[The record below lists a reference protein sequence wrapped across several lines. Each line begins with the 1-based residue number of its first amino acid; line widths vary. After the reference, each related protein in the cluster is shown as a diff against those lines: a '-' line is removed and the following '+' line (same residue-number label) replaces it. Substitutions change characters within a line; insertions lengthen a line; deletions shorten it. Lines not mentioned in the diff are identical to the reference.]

1 MDHHKDWWKYGVI
14 YQIYPRS
21 FCDTTGDGVGDLQ
34 GIISKLPYLANTL
47 GIDAIWISPF
57 YPSPMKDFGYDVSNY
72 RDIDPLFGSL
82 PDFDQ
87 LLESAHKLGLKIII
101 DLVPNHS
108 SDQHPWFLES
118 RSSGDNPKRDWYVW
132 KDGKEDGSEPNNWLS
147 VFGGKAWEWDEVTGQ
162 YYLHSFLKEQPD
174 LNWRNPQVQE
184 AFFNEVR
191 FWLDKGVD
199 GFRIDVAHYIMKDPQ
214 LRNNPPNQGGDQ
226 AIHKS
231 LGEYDSQIHQHDKG
245 HPDVHRVYRDFRTL
259 LDDYSKDQPRMSMGE
274 IHIFD
279 WSEWVSYYGK
289 DLDEIHIPINFTL
302 LGVPWQADAIRSLVE
317 EMEGI
322 LPQGAWPNYVLA
334 NHDDKRILTRVGPE
348 QARNAAML
356 LLTLRGTPILYYGDE
371 IGMSDVDIPPELCLD
386 PAGLRQ
392 PGQGRDPNRT
402 PMQWSAEPWAGFSP
416 PEANKTWLPI
426 ADDFQ
431 DVNVQTQQ
439 DDPDSQLS
447 FYQELLSLRK
457 SHAVLHAGDYR
468 SIPQSPEGCY
478 IFQRENKE
486 EKVLVMIN
494 FTSRHIM
501 IDPSIMNGGK
511 LLLSTYPEREP
522 DLIEFT
528 LHPNEGVLIQL

>member
-1 MDHHKDWWKYGVI
+1 
-14 YQIYPRS
+14 
-21 FCDTTGDGVGDLQ
+21 
-34 GIISKLPYLANTL
+34 
-47 GIDAIWISPF
+47 
-57 YPSPMKDFGYDVSNY
+57 
-72 RDIDPLFGSL
+72 
-82 PDFDQ
+82 
-87 LLESAHKLGLKIII
+87 
-101 DLVPNHS
+101 
-108 SDQHPWFLES
+108 
-118 RSSGDNPKRDWYVW
+118 
-132 KDGKEDGSEPNNWLS
+132 
-147 VFGGKAWEWDEVTGQ
+147 
-162 YYLHSFLKEQPD
+162 
-174 LNWRNPQVQE
+174 
-184 AFFNEVR
+184 
-191 FWLDKGVD
+191 
-199 GFRIDVAHYIMKDPQ
+199 
-214 LRNNPPNQGGDQ
+214 
-226 AIHKS
+226 
-231 LGEYDSQIHQHDKG
+231 
-245 HPDVHRVYRDFRTL
+245 
-259 LDDYSKDQPRMSMGE
+259 
-274 IHIFD
+274 
-279 WSEWVSYYGK
+279 
-289 DLDEIHIPINFTL
+289 
-302 LGVPWQADAIRSLVE
+302 
-317 EMEGI
+317 MEGI

-511 LLLSTYPEREP
+511 LLLSTYSEREP
-522 DLIEFT
+522 GLIEFT
-528 LHPNEGVLIQL
+528 LHPNEGVLILL